1 MSFFTLRGQDAAVR
15 IIERALA
22 QDRLHHAYLFAGPA
36 HVGKTTLAVQLAQ
49 AVNCDEGDEACRAR
63 IAKGAFADVRF
74 VGAGERED
82 GAARTVIGIEAVRDI
97 IAAAH
102 LRPYEGKR
110 RVFIIEDA
118 ARMSTDAANALLKV
132 LEEPP
137 PDVLLVLLAE
147 HADAL
152 LATVRSRC
160 QLIELRPMPIGEV
173 AGILREEHGQ
183 DAEQADQLAR
193 LSRGCLGWALRA
205 AAEPA
210 VLAQSHQR
218 IERIVD
224 AAESEL
230 EGRFGYADDLA
241 RRFSRDRAEGREE
254 LYAWLRWLR
263 DVLLTQQGRGG
274 EVVNAA
280 WRGTIERHAESLSPG
295 ATLRWAR
302 RVEEAIDALER
313 NANPR
318 LTLEAMLLEAP
329 GIAEAAPAQ

>member
-1 MSFFTLRGQDAAVR
+1 MPRFTLRGQDAAVR
-15 IIERALA
+15 ILERALDH
-22 QDRLHHAYLFAGPA
+22 DRLHHAYLFAGPA

-49 AVNCDEGDEACRAR
+49 AVNCDDAYDACRAR
-63 IAKGAFADVRF
+63 IANGSFADVRF
-74 VGAGERED
+74 IAAGERED
-82 GAARTVIGIEAVRDI
+82 GAARTLIGIEAVRDI

-137 PDVLLVLLAE
+137 PDVLIVLLTE
-147 HADAL
+147 HADDL
-152 LATVRSRC
+152 LATIRSRC
-160 QLIELRPMPIGEV
+160 QTLELRPMSVGEV
-173 AGILREEHGQ
+173 ARILQEEHGQ
-183 DAEQADQLAR
+183 DAEQADLLAR
-193 LSRGCLGWALRA
+193 LSRGCLGWALQA

-210 VLAQSHQR
+210 VLAQAHQR

-224 AAESEL
+224 AAEAGL
-230 EGRFGYADDLA
+230 EGRFAYADDLA
-241 RRFSRDRAEGREE
+241 RRFFRDRAEGREE

-263 DVLLTQQGRGG
+263 DVLLTQQGRGA
-274 EVVNAA
+274 EIVNAA
-280 WRGTIERHAESLSPG
+280 WRSTIERHAAALPPA

-302 RVEEAIDALER
+302 RVEEAIDALDR

-329 GIAEAAPAQ
+329 PVPAPTPAP

>member
-1 MSFFTLRGQDAAVR
+1 MAHFTLRGQEAAVR
-15 IIERALA
+15 ILERALA
-22 QDRLHHAYLFAGPA
+22 HDRLHHAYLFAGPA
-36 HVGKTTLAVQLAQ
+36 HVGKTMLAVQLAQ
-49 AVNCDEGDEACRAR
+49 ALNCDEGDEACRAR
-63 IAKGAFADVRF
+63 VANGTFADVRF

-82 GAARTVIGIEAVRDI
+82 GAARTLIGIEAVRDI

-137 PDVLLVLLAE
+137 PDVLIVLLTE
-147 HADAL
+147 HADDL
-152 LATVRSRC
+152 LATIRSRC
-160 QLIELRPMPIGEV
+160 QLLELRPMPVGEV
-173 AGILREEHGQ
+173 ARILQEEHGQ
-183 DAEQADQLAR
+183 EAEQADVLAR
-193 LSRGCLGWALRA
+193 LSRGCLGWALQA
-205 AAEPA
+205 AADSA
-210 VLAQSHQR
+210 VLAHSHQR

-224 AAESEL
+224 AAESGL
-230 EGRFGYADDLA
+230 EGRFSYADDLA
-241 RRFSRDRAEGREE
+241 RRFFRDRAEGREE

-274 EVVNAA
+274 EIVNAA
-280 WRGTIERHAESLSPG
+280 WRSTIERHAASLPPG
-295 ATLRWAR
+295 AALRWAR
-302 RVEEAIDALER
+302 RVEEAVDALER

-329 GIAEAAPAQ
+329 PVQAGA